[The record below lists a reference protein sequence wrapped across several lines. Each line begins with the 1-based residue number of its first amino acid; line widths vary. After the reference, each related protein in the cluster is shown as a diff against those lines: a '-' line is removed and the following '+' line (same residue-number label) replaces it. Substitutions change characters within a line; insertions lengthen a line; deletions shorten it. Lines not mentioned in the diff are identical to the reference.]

1 MAAKVNIGNRIYFP
15 KNGRFYGTFY
25 GKKFLLLY
33 YFNHNF
39 EDLFEND
46 TEALKSSKE
55 NKYSIIGEL
64 SDYFKINDKFEF
76 VLWYPTFKNH
86 WRQSINPVYE
96 KETNSDHDK
105 NATGY
110 EPLHIESTA
119 NYWGGLVYCSL
130 KHAKGS
136 QGALL
141 DGSTYHV
148 NWYYSVAPFYSF
160 GNKTFPAA
168 PSHLS
173 EAALWVRIPLQF
185 TCMCYNKVR
194 SHFFDILLFVLF
206 VIS

>member
-55 NKYSIIGEL
+55 SKYSIIGEL

-110 EPLHIESTA
+110 EPLHIESTV

-148 NWYYSVAPFYSF
+148 NWYSPRNEFIHFTKTIKDFVKSDRCFSIFARAFRKMDRHFRKREKYFVKNEKCLSF
-160 GNKTFPAA
+160 
-168 PSHLS
+168 
-173 EAALWVRIPLQF
+173 
-185 TCMCYNKVR
+185 
-194 SHFFDILLFVLF
+194 
-206 VIS
+206 